1 MPHFMIVSLSYNNL
15 LNLSWIKNS
24 IFEENGALKQKKYI
38 QQQQKINT
46 QHLGKKIQQIL
57 KYFSCF
63 PRKLVLSFDAN
74 DLPRRQSA

>member
-1 MPHFMIVSLSYNNL
+1 M
-15 LNLSWIKNS
+15 S
-24 IFEENGALKQKKYI
+24 IFEENGALKQKNYI
-38 QQQQKINT
+38 QQQKKINT

-63 PRKLVLSFDAN
+63 PRKQVLSFDAN